1 MSKTKS
7 LTELVEELQ
16 TETERLQSLKKYFNL
31 AVKAEFGLDVKG
43 IHEVLTK
50 YERLEKKM
58 SQQGQRNQSE

>member
-16 TETERLQSLKKYFNL
+16 AEAESLQSLKKYFNL

-43 IHEVLTK
+43 VHEALAK
-50 YERLEKKM
+50 YDRLEKKLG
-58 SQQGQRNQSE
+58 SSGLAKSE